1 MACFASFQM
10 FASFFFSLPKWLAL
24 HLFKNVCIIFLF
36 VAQMGLVSL
45 TKKRFASLFF
55 SLPKWLALHF
65 QNVCII
71 FLFVA
76 QVACFAFSKCLHHFS
91 FRYPNGLF
99 WDLRGSIRILVG
111 GPWGPIGNSLGSL
124 PLGFFLGVPLFW
136 DFGNTLKWSFLK
148 VDPVLNQYGSFISW
162 FWVSWP
168 HVQSYRGSNSTQ
180 LSEIF
185 IFIWAFTFASSL
197 TFFPLLLKFKG
208 TLVNL
213 WFLFFDLF
221 LNKVCFV
228 FHVFAQSM
236 RV

>member
-1 MACFASFQM
+1 MVCTKRL
-10 FASFFFSLPKWLAL
+10 SFF
-24 HLFKNVCIIFLF
+24 
-36 VAQMGLVSL
+36 LVSTPVL
-45 TKKRFASLFF
+45 SSEKGFFVFGFNDEKRFASLFF

-71 FLFVA
+71 FLFIA
-76 QVACFAFSKCLHHFS
+76 QMGFFGTSGGQLGFWLE
-91 FRYPNGLF
+91 GLGARLGIL
-99 WDLRGSIRILVG
+99 WDPSR
-111 GPWGPIGNSLGSL
+111 LGS
-124 PLGFFLGVPLFW
+124 FWGVPLFW
-136 DFGNTLKWSFLK
+136 DFGNTLKRSFLK

-162 FWVSWP
+162 FWVSRP

-197 TFFPLLLKFKG
+197 TFFSLLLKFKG

>member
-1 MACFASFQM
+1 MTKKGLRHCSFRCPSGLLCIFKM
-10 FASFFFSLPKWLAL
+10 FASFFWNFGWRAL
-24 HLFKNVCIIFLF
+24 
-36 VAQMGLVSL
+36 
-45 TKKRFASLFF
+45 
-55 SLPKWLALHF
+55 
-65 QNVCII
+65 
-71 FLFVA
+71 
-76 QVACFAFSKCLHHFS
+76 
-91 FRYPNGLF
+91 
-99 WDLRGSIRILVG
+99 
-111 GPWGPIGNSLGSL
+111 GPDWEFLGSL

-162 FWVSWP
+162 FWVSRP

-208 TLVNL
+208 ILVNL